1 VAVGAV
7 AGVFKLLDAAK
18 GTVIWSR
25 DLVDGSAVHG
35 LIASPA
41 YDGSSIYVP
50 SATPPTGIFALV
62 PGTGAVRWQRGID
75 QPVYSSP
82 AAGNG
87 VLVFGTGAV
96 FGDVHV
102 GSIVALSSLDGG
114 VLWTYDVH
122 SAVFSAPAI
131 AGTMVVIGDSNGDLF
146 AFRPSS

>member
-1 VAVGAV
+1 V
-7 AGVFKLLDAAK
+7 
-18 GTVIWSR
+18 T
-25 DLVDGSAVHG
+25 
-35 LIASPA
+35 P
-41 YDGSSIYVP
+41 
-50 SATPPTGIFALV
+50 TPPTGVFALA
-62 PGTGAVRWQRGID
+62 PEDGAIRWRQGTD

-114 VLWTYDVH
+114 VLWTYDAH
-122 SAVFSAPAI
+122 SSVFSSPAI
-131 AGTMVVIGDSNGDLF
+131 AGTMVVVGDSNGDLF

>member
-1 VAVGAV
+1 
-7 AGVFKLLDAAK
+7 
-18 GTVIWSR
+18 
-25 DLVDGSAVHG
+25 
-35 LIASPA
+35 
-41 YDGSSIYVP
+41 
-50 SATPPTGIFALV
+50 
-62 PGTGAVRWQRGID
+62 
-75 QPVYSSP
+75 
-82 AAGNG
+82 